1 MQDIY
6 KDLMLLEDEQEEET
20 KDIIY
25 DELYSL
31 THLYQDNEDEIIE
44 TPWYCMLETIASN
57 YGYTTQEMINFAKDH
72 DYIVFKISPIGSFEG
87 GLAIGAKDVDL
98 DMVKENIKKMVED
111 DFEETKDI
119 DVKISLKEDIKEY
132 HFDAKSVYDAEQQ
145 LKQLFK
151 LSKELPNDDG
161 RYYVFKDIDG
171 NVIAHYDP
179 QHKIVHVSK
188 SIKESKLD
196 DLHILKYKYCV
207 EVVDRDNNFMERK
220 FFMTRPQADK
230 YIEERYND
238 ILFDE
243 RISQN
248 ELVELDNGKDFIG
261 TLIKVVIENPIEA
274 ATQESIKEE
283 WMQVPDEE
291 LERLEKQIEELGFKV
306 VSKQPYAMS
315 KDIHYQILTKEG
327 NQDEDSF
334 NDYID
339 KFEELLD
346 TFEEETGAPCTFNMG
361 LQYDGYISC
370 GFDVREMWYEPGED
384 RIPSKSTKLSFRDG
398 KPADEYTKAQL
409 KDIGKHL
416 QMPDDEVANIF
427 PTDKHEELKEEK
439 EDYQKKFDERTQ
451 AHIDRVNKYAKKI
464 DREYPNHDSDKF
476 NELYDGYSL
485 MSKDNVSEEEQA
497 LIDDATF
504 KHVRDNEHHCEHWVD
519 EKDIEGFSRNSP
531 TPHGC
536 LDCSKM
542 PESALEEMCCDW
554 CAMSEEFNNTPFEW
568 YEKNKDTRWHF
579 SEEQDKFILDTLHK
593 LWDEAIEEDVKRHSI
608 LIDEPSGKD
617 VFEILTNAKYDV
629 RKDENKPVLTY
640 IVTKDNKEYEVDDYG
655 YEDDKFF
662 VDLKWKKDLEEEI
675 EKQYKITIGKGQ
687 YQDSYVVKAKDDEEA
702 WQIAKE
708 HATRKGFKD
717 YDVEEYVKEDIEK
730 HDTLN
735 QKLFD
740 GEELKPE
747 VVEAIKNI
755 ANEFVKE
762 LGEDGISFTLKDII
776 LLGSNMSYNYTK
788 DSDLDI
794 HLIADSSAL
803 ECPKELQDKLYGAYR
818 TIFNKNYD
826 IKLKD
831 IPAEVYVELDEP
843 KAKSN
848 GIYSLNNGWVKK
860 PVQQDIPEL
869 DKEMFDELF
878 KVWENRYNE
887 LVNDE
892 NATSEDVEEYI
903 NDIYDERKDGI
914 ANEGEYS
921 LSNLLFK
928 EVRNKGYL
936 DNLKEL
942 RKELKGKELSLEH
955 LEESFNRQQKQ
966 LLDNLLDAFNLKY
979 EKDKIYNFGIISSN
993 ASGRENSDEIDND
1006 SYLDTK
1012 KRFDSLDGEIVK
1024 GYFEGESE
1032 DSKIIYN
1039 ISEDD
1044 VKNIGLEL
1052 LQDEVLYLTFNT
1064 SKDNDLSF
1072 TANRW
1077 GHGIKNNFKNYD
1089 LITKS
1094 SVVNTTNISNNDNRS
1109 ELKNGFKFQLK
1120 LYESV
1125 SLNEDRIKVTNLA
1138 DFANDI
1144 KNKFPYTKVEL
1155 KGNVLY
1161 IYYPDFYYTDKSTQ
1175 AVFYASELEN
1185 YMKNF
1190 KGLKGNIPYELSAE
1204 QSLRDEGSNVVY
1216 RNVYK
1221 LTLLNDKKDTNLINK
1236 KAIDSGYDTII
1247 YRVDNTNGNSITSFK
1262 NSNGVFFAGDLKYYG
1277 ASNRNQGVVG
1287 YHAKN
1292 AKKYYLN
1299 LRDFKVLDIFKEYKT
1314 ALGREIIPDYGTVD
1328 LKEIDTHIKE
1338 ALKEY
1343 DFIVQ
1348 SWDSIAVSDRVM
1360 PKLGIEE
1367 NRTST
1372 NELATKLSKLG
1383 YDILILR
1390 DIPLRDKLF
1399 TEYVIYNS
1407 DCIKLAETTYDDEG
1421 NAIPVEDRFNKDSYD
1436 VRENKIDKKLNSA
1449 YNRRELDYFKQE
1461 NLKVK
1466 RR

>member
-119 DVKISLKEDIKEY
+119 DVKISLKE
-132 HFDAKSVYDAEQQ
+132 
-145 LKQLFK
+145 
-151 LSKELPNDDG
+151 
-161 RYYVFKDIDG
+161 
-171 NVIAHYDP
+171 
-179 QHKIVHVSK
+179 
-188 SIKESKLD
+188 SKLD

-207 EVVDRDNNFMERK
+207 DVYDRDNNFMERK

-291 LERLEKQIEELGFKV
+291 LERLEKQIDELGFKV

-519 EKDIEGFSRNSP
+519 EKDIEGFSRNNP

-593 LWDEAIEEDVKRHSI
+593 LWDEAIEE
-608 LIDEPSGKD
+608 
-617 VFEILTNAKYDV
+617 
-629 RKDENKPVLTY
+629 ENKVEE
-640 IVTKDNKEYEVDDYG
+640 VTLYQIDKDNWGWKYNNISHESGDRSREQAVSSARKVLGNNIKFRTEYLDGKVD
-655 YEDDKFF
+655 ED
-662 VDLKWKKDLEEEI
+662 I
-675 EKQYKITIGKGQ
+675 EKHYKITIGKGQ

-717 YDVEEYVKEDIEK
+717 YDAQLYVKEDIEK

-794 HLIADSSAL
+794 HLIADSNAL

-869 DKEMFDELF
+869 DKEIFDELF

-942 RKELKGKELSLEH
+942 RKELKGKELSLEQ
-955 LEESFNRQQKQ
+955 LDKDSTKKYNRVEVEDMRENKRYKKPIKEESQQ
-966 LLDNLLDAFNLKY
+966 DDF
-979 EKDKIYNFGIISSN
+979 D
-993 ASGRENSDEIDND
+993 
-1006 SYLDTK
+1006 
-1012 KRFDSLDGEIVK
+1012 KRFDEKFGTGTDV
-1024 GYFEGESE
+1024 F
-1032 DSKIIYN
+1032 DA
-1039 ISEDD
+1039 DD
-1044 VKNIGLEL
+1044 
-1052 LQDEVLYLTFNT
+1052 
-1064 SKDNDLSF
+1064 
-1072 TANRW
+1072 
-1077 GHGIKNNFKNYD
+1077 
-1089 LITKS
+1089 
-1094 SVVNTTNISNNDNRS
+1094 
-1109 ELKNGFKFQLK
+1109 
-1120 LYESV
+1120 
-1125 SLNEDRIKVTNLA
+1125 
-1138 DFANDI
+1138 
-1144 KNKFPYTKVEL
+1144 
-1155 KGNVLY
+1155 
-1161 IYYPDFYYTDKSTQ
+1161 
-1175 AVFYASELEN
+1175 
-1185 YMKNF
+1185 YMK
-1190 KGLKGNIPYELSAE
+1190 
-1204 QSLRDEGSNVVY
+1204 RMDEM
-1216 RNVYK
+1216 
-1221 LTLLNDKKDTNLINK
+1221 
-1236 KAIDSGYDTII
+1236 
-1247 YRVDNTNGNSITSFK
+1247 
-1262 NSNGVFFAGDLKYYG
+1262 
-1277 ASNRNQGVVG
+1277 
-1287 YHAKN
+1287 
-1292 AKKYYLN
+1292 
-1299 LRDFKVLDIFKEYKT
+1299 
-1314 ALGREIIPDYGTVD
+1314 RE
-1328 LKEIDTHIKE
+1328 
-1338 ALKEY
+1338 
-1343 DFIVQ
+1343 
-1348 SWDSIAVSDRVM
+1348 
-1360 PKLGIEE
+1360 
-1367 NRTST
+1367 
-1372 NELATKLSKLG
+1372 
-1383 YDILILR
+1383 
-1390 DIPLRDKLF
+1390 
-1399 TEYVIYNS
+1399 
-1407 DCIKLAETTYDDEG
+1407 
-1421 NAIPVEDRFNKDSYD
+1421 FN
-1436 VRENKIDKKLNSA
+1436 
-1449 YNRRELDYFKQE
+1449 
-1461 NLKVK
+1461 
-1466 RR
+1466 